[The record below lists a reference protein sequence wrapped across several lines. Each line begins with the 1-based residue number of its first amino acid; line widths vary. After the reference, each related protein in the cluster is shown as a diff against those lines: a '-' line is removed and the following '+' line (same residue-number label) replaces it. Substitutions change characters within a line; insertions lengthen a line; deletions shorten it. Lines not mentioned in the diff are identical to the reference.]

1 MRWKAV
7 VIALVAAPAT
17 LFGHSLT
24 YALGSLSLAD
34 GRHTYFIPA
43 LQALVS
49 VALAFG
55 FAFVVRSLLVGGTA
69 AQPSRSTCAEL
80 SRSTRGWP
88 QFFGIW
94 AVLSFTQCALFISV
108 ESFEGYR
115 VGLFGCLMQCAV
127 ALIAAIVVM
136 LFGALLEQC
145 EEIALVCGTYLLRG
159 TNRLAVLHE
168 PSLSLV
174 AISRLNER
182 RGVRRFQRPPPGL

>member
-1 MRWKAV
+1 MSPVSTRWKAV

-24 YALGSLSLAD
+24 YALGALSLAD

-49 VALAFG
+49 VALAFS
-55 FAFVVRSLLVGGTA
+55 FALVVRSLLVGRTA
-69 AQPSRSTCAEL
+69 AQPSRSACAEL
-80 SRSTRGWP
+80 SRSPRAELSRSPCAWP
-88 QFFGIW
+88 EFFGLW

-127 ALIAAIVVM
+127 A
-136 LFGALLEQC
+136 
-145 EEIALVCGTYLLRG
+145 RSSR
-159 TNRLAVLHE
+159 RLW
-168 PSLSLV
+168 
-174 AISRLNER
+174 
-182 RGVRRFQRPPPGL
+182 